1 MLILKVLH
9 IASMF
14 TGVSL
19 VIGMGSVAGLVAR
32 QGDVRVIRS
41 TFPIFNRFARFIPIF
56 FTIGLV
62 FGLAT
67 ALTGGFDLL
76 RPWLLIAYVLFIAAT
91 ALGAAIEGPWQQKV
105 LAAAEASPDD
115 APSSELLAVTHD
127 RREAF
132 AFWATVVIL
141 AAFIV
146 DMVFKPFGP

>member
-19 VIGMGSVAGLVAR
+19 VLGMGSVAGLVAR

-41 TFPIFNRFARFIPIF
+41 TFPIFIRLARFIGPF
-56 FTIGLV
+56 FILGLV

-76 RPWLLIAYVLFIAAT
+76 RPWLLVAYVLFVAAT
-91 ALGAAIEGPWQQKV
+91 GLGIAVEGPWQNKV
-105 LAAAEASPDD
+105 LAAATASPDD
-115 APSSELLAVTHD
+115 APSSELLRIVHD
-127 RREAF
+127 PRELF
-132 AFWATVVIL
+132 AFWATVVVL

-146 DMVFKPFGP
+146 DMVFKPFGV